1 MKEVSEVVG
10 IAVSRVSQIHAA
22 AMLKLR
28 VSLAH
33 LRQEQRRPRHLCR
46 QLLTLPIPQ
55 SLEHSHD
62 HSVRIEETMTKNSI
76 QTKPRTIQS
85 CNFRYAGRLS
95 NENARALTALH
106 EKFALNV
113 TNSLE
118 LYLGAS
124 LHLKLLSLEQM
135 ALEDYIS
142 GVAANSYLLPCALNV
157 MESNFL
163 MEMDIALIFP
173 IIDLLLGGA
182 GHVIG
187 PGTRAYRDRRRDRGE
202 CYRPHRKEVERTWRA
217 LNLSLTPGHC
227 IKPAMIQQVFLAN
240 EKLVLLMFEM
250 TVGKTTGSFR
260 IVLPTSFVGF
270 LLRHLKAAQSK
281 KISSLRHLPNPSLR
295 ERILDC
301 DFNVAADITQMRVLV
316 KDLVGL
322 KPGMILKMK
331 APVKSPG
338 RLTVEDV
345 DLFEAL
351 PVRNGT
357 RKAAQLS
364 SRSQEPAATK
374 E

>member
-1 MKEVSEVVG
+1 MTPNS
-10 IAVSRVSQIHAA
+10 
-22 AMLKLR
+22 
-28 VSLAH
+28 
-33 LRQEQRRPRHLCR
+33 
-46 QLLTLPIPQ
+46 
-55 SLEHSHD
+55 
-62 HSVRIEETMTKNSI
+62 SVQPKA
-76 QTKPRTIQS
+76 RTIHS

-95 NENARALTALH
+95 NENARALTSLH

-118 LYLGAS
+118 VYLGTS
-124 LHLKLLSLEQM
+124 IRLKMMSLEQL
-135 ALEDYIS
+135 ALQDYIS
-142 GVAANSYLLPCALNV
+142 GVAPNTYLLPCALNV

-163 MEMDIALIFP
+163 MEMDIRLIFP

-182 GHVIG
+182 GTTASDEARELTEIDEEIMESITALIV
-187 PGTRAYRDRRRDRGE
+187 
-202 CYRPHRKEVERTWRA
+202 KEVDRSWRA

-227 IKPAMIQQVFLAN
+227 IKPALITQIYPAN

-250 TVGKTTGSFR
+250 TVGATTGSFK

-301 DFNVAADITQMRVLV
+301 DFNVAVDITQMRVLV
-316 KDLVGL
+316 KDLIDL

-331 APVKSPG
+331 APVKNPG
-338 RLTVEDV
+338 RLTVEGV
-345 DLFEAL
+345 DIFEAL

-357 RKAAQLS
+357 LKAAQLS
-364 SRSQEPAATK
+364 CRSQEPAATK

>member
-1 MKEVSEVVG
+1 
-10 IAVSRVSQIHAA
+10 
-22 AMLKLR
+22 
-28 VSLAH
+28 
-33 LRQEQRRPRHLCR
+33 
-46 QLLTLPIPQ
+46 
-55 SLEHSHD
+55 
-62 HSVRIEETMTKNSI
+62 MTTNSGA
-76 QTKPRTIQS
+76 QHKARTIHS

-95 NENARALTALH
+95 NENARALTSLH

-118 LYLGAS
+118 VYLGTS
-124 LHLKLLSLEQM
+124 IRLKMLSLEQL
-135 ALEDYIS
+135 ALQDYIS
-142 GVAANSYLLPCALNV
+142 AVAPNTYLLPCALNV

-163 MEMDIALIFP
+163 MEMDIRLIFP

-182 GHVIG
+182 GTTASDEVRELTEIDEEIMESI
-187 PGTRAYRDRRRDRGE
+187 TALII
-202 CYRPHRKEVERTWRA
+202 KEVDRSWRA

-227 IKPAMIQQVFLAN
+227 IKPALITQIYPAN

-250 TVGKTTGSFR
+250 SVGASTGSFK

-301 DFNVAADITQMRVLV
+301 DFNLAVDITQMRVLV
-316 KDLVGL
+316 KDLIDL

-331 APVKSPG
+331 APVKNPG
-338 RLTVEDV
+338 RLTVEGIDI
-345 DLFEAL
+345 FEAL
-351 PVRNGT
+351 PVRNGKL
-357 RKAAQLS
+357 KAAQITC
-364 SRSQEPAATK
+364 RSQEPAAKK

>member
-1 MKEVSEVVG
+1 MTASAGSDKTMDTASRSE
-10 IAVSRVSQIHAA
+10 QH
-22 AMLKLR
+22 
-28 VSLAH
+28 
-33 LRQEQRRPRHLCR
+33 P
-46 QLLTLPIPQ
+46 
-55 SLEHSHD
+55 
-62 HSVRIEETMTKNSI
+62 
-76 QTKPRTIQS
+76 KPRTIHS

-106 EKFALNV
+106 EKFALSV

-118 LYLGAS
+118 LYLGTS
-124 LHLKLLSLEQM
+124 LRLKLLSLEQM
-135 ALEDYIS
+135 AILDYTSKIS
-142 GVAANSYLLPCALNV
+142 SNSYLLPCALNV

-163 MEMDIALIFP
+163 IEMDIALIFP

-182 GHVIG
+182 GTASEDARELTDIDEEIMQSVTALII
-187 PGTRAYRDRRRDRGE
+187 
-202 CYRPHRKEVERTWRA
+202 KEVERSWRT
-217 LNLSLTPGHC
+217 LNLSLIPGRC

-250 TVGKTTGSFR
+250 TLGGTTGPFN

-281 KISSLRHLPNPSLR
+281 KISSLRLLRNPSLR

-301 DFNVAADITQMRVLV
+301 DFTVAADITQMRVVV
-316 KDLVGL
+316 KDLIDL
-322 KPGMILKMK
+322 KPGAILRMK
-331 APVKSPG
+331 APVRNPG

-345 DLFEAL
+345 EIFEAL
-351 PVRNGT
+351 PVRNGA

-364 SRSQEPAATK
+364 SRSQDPVARK